1 MKKTFQG
8 TLLLSSLLLGSFVQA
23 NELEPVPQKHWSIG
37 AGAYAFTLAN
47 DNSSSEDL
55 DFSGFNIAAG
65 YAVNNHFQIR
75 ATYFSLENDD
85 FSAIESDGFDLM
97 TYGGVGLSKK
107 GFRGYGGAGFF
118 SDKWSALGENET
130 MSGFQLG
137 GGLGYNWGPAA
148 LDFVLTLRQADEYED
163 FMYRTGTYV
172 AVSGNLTI
180 SYLF

>member
-1 MKKTFQG
+1 MKHIFQG
-8 TLLLSSLLLGSFVQA
+8 TLLLSTLLLSSHVTANGS
-23 NELEPVPQKHWSIG
+23 EPAREKHWSVG
-37 AGAYAFTLAN
+37 AGAYAFTLTN

-75 ATYFSLENDD
+75 GTYFSLENDEY
-85 FSAIESDGFDLM
+85 SEIESDGFDIM
-97 TYGGVGLSKK
+97 AYGGVGFSKK

-118 SDKWSALGENET
+118 SDKWSALNESES

-148 LDFVLTLRQADEYED
+148 LDFVVTLRQADEYED
-163 FMYRTGTYV
+163 FMFSSGTYV
-172 AVSGNLTI
+172 AVSGNLTM